1 MWGVVVIKMNT
12 KITITDIDQ
21 RQFEKHPPPSTV
33 VIHISSFAIIKI
45 IGFDPKE
52 VRQGNLAIIVTLLRF
67 FIKIAVWLK
76 VSHDDWS

>member
-1 MWGVVVIKMNT
+1 
-12 KITITDIDQ
+12 
-21 RQFEKHPPPSTV
+21 